1 MKKVYIGTSGSESA
15 AAPSAVMLASAMNG
29 SAAASFA
36 PACAALT
43 LREKVEKASFAAEQ
57 NVYTF
62 DIASSANKTEIK
74 KAVFSLY
81 KVHPVKVNVLTI
93 PTKKVFQ
100 KGKAG
105 VRGGG
110 RKAFV
115 YLKKGDKIDFI

>member
-1 MKKVYIGTSGSESA
+1 MTNIIKNPRIT
-15 AAPSAVMLASAMNG
+15 
-29 SAAASFA
+29 
-36 PACAALT
+36 
-43 LREKVEKASFAAEQ
+43 EKASFASEQ

-74 KAVFSLY
+74 KAVFALY
-81 KVHPVKVNVLTI
+81 KVHPVKVNVLSI
-93 PTKKVFQ
+93 PRKKTMS

-115 YLKKGDKIDFI
+115 YLKKGDKIEFI